1 MVVVVC
7 VALPTQ
13 GSGKNFSITV
23 LLAQTVQP
31 WILESIPQKTV
42 LKSSDDDNLA
52 IALIHEHDALFLDVW
67 EVLL

>member
-31 WILESIPQKTV
+31 WILESIPQKAV

-52 IALIHEHDALFLDVW
+52 IALIHEHDALFLDV
-67 EVLL
+67 